1 MDFKEWEGKTIMNNV
16 EGNSIGILF
25 FHQFDWFEEEK
36 DIASWRKSEGKSSN
50 NSISYLS
57 FYWSVCILSF
67 DGSTDIKHL
76 ETNIHL
82 NFCKS
87 VTRCI
92 LRFNYRKQKV
102 KNSSFS
108 SVSLVH
114 LLKGRGGR
122 SGKIKTTYLTTRSLP
137 VSMHLRI
144 YTCICVS
151 NS

>member
-36 DIASWRKSEGKSSN
+36 DIASRRERVQITRSL
-50 NSISYLS
+50 IYLFIDLYVYS
-57 FYWSVCILSF
+57 H
-67 DGSTDIKHL
+67 STDRIKHL

-92 LRFNYRKQKV
+92 LRCNYRKQKV

-108 SVSLVH
+108 SVSLVQ
-114 LLKGRGGR
+114 LLKGRGG
-122 SGKIKTTYLTTRSLP
+122 GVEK
-137 VSMHLRI
+137 
-144 YTCICVS
+144 
-151 NS
+151 

>member
-1 MDFKEWEGKTIMNNV
+1 MWK
-16 EGNSIGILF
+16 GIPLEFCF
-25 FHQFDWFEEEK
+25 FISSTGEEEEK

-57 FYWSVCILSF
+57 FIDLYVYSH
-67 DGSTDIKHL
+67 STDRIKHL

-108 SVSLVH
+108 SVSLVQ
-114 LLKGRGGR
+114 LLKGRGG
-122 SGKIKTTYLTTRSLP
+122 GVEK
-137 VSMHLRI
+137 
-144 YTCICVS
+144 
-151 NS
+151 